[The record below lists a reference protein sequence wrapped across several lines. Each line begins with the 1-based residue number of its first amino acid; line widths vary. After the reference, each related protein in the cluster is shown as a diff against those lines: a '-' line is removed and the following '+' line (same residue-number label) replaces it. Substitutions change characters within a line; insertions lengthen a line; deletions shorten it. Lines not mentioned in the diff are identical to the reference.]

1 MTLDITLIDDS
12 TRARKD
18 YGDITGLADSL
29 KALGTINPIV
39 LSRNGDGSF
48 RLVAGGRRLRATRS
62 LGFTELH
69 HASILEPGKV
79 GFLFREEVPEDVLK
93 EAELDENLYRLKPK
107 WQEDVLLV
115 DDIHRLKQDKH
126 GHKWGTRQTAELLG
140 KGFGRNEVSKATRI
154 AALIRADDKEI
165 LAAENMMQAYAILF
179 KRAEDKALAELI
191 RRDAA
196 RTPVATSAVDMSSF
210 LESFS
215 VPLGGPTQR
224 KEGDATCSDLI
235 TTTEPSH
242 VSNGELTSNPE
253 GSLVIVPLSKM
264 FSVGDF
270 RDICKTLPDSCF
282 DHIIT
287 DIPYGIDMD
296 NMDTRDMS
304 AVAAEHDVQQNVTLM
319 EPFLRESFRLT
330 RSGGFCVFFYDLD
343 WHEYL
348 QSTAE
353 QIGWKVQRWPLIA
366 YKTSACQNNAAQYNF
381 TKNYECAMVLRKDE
395 KTVLRKQQP
404 SSVWMGDFAAERRLY
419 SNPFAKPFDL
429 WKWIFSAVA
438 IPGQKVFDPFCG
450 EMSSCRSAVNCG
462 LQPFGCE
469 LKEEHFN
476 RGMEHMKKA
485 YALLYSSN
493 CQFA

>member
-1 MTLDITLIDDS
+1 MTIDITLVDDT

-18 YGDITGLADSL
+18 YGDITGLGDSL
-29 KALGTINPIV
+29 VALGSIHPLV
-39 LSRNGDGSF
+39 LSRNAAEDKF
-48 RLVAGGRRLRATRS
+48 DLIAGGRRLRAAKAK
-62 LGFTELH
+62 GITELH
-69 HASILEPGKV
+69 HGSILEPGKV
-79 GFLFREEVPEDVLK
+79 GFLFRDEVPQDILK

-107 WQEDVLLV
+107 WQEDVLLI
-115 DDIHRLKQDKH
+115 DDIHKLKQEKH
-126 GHKWGTRQTAELLG
+126 GHKWGVRQTAELLG
-140 KGFGRNEVSKATRI
+140 KGFGRSEVSKATRI
-154 AALIRADDKEI
+154 AKLLREEDKEVM
-165 LAAENMMQAYAILF
+165 AAENMMQAYAILW
-179 KRAEDKALAELI
+179 KRSEEKALAELI

-215 VPLGGPTQR
+215 VPLGGPKPQTGNVEIDER
-224 KEGDATCSDLI
+224 YI
-235 TTTEPSH
+235 TTVTSTPKSDPPSPD
-242 VSNGELTSNPE
+242 SPI
-253 GSLVIVPLSKM
+253 IVPLSK
-264 FSVGDF
+264 FFQVGDF
-270 RDICKTLPDSCF
+270 REVCKTLPDSCF
-282 DHIIT
+282 DHVIT

-304 AVAAEHDVQQNVTLM
+304 AVAAEHDVQQNVSLM
-319 EPFLRESFRLT
+319 EPFLKESFRLT
-330 RSGGFCVFFYDLD
+330 KSGGFCIFFYDLN

-348 QSTAE
+348 QTTAE

-419 SNPFAKPFDL
+419 NNPFAKPFEL
-429 WKWIFSAVA
+429 WRWLFNAVA
-438 IPGQKVFDPFCG
+438 IPGQKIFDPFCG
-450 EMSSCRSAVNCG
+450 EMSSCRAAVNCG

>member
-29 KALGTINPIV
+29 KTLGSIHPII

-62 LGFTELH
+62 LGYTELH
-69 HASILEPGKV
+69 HESILEPGRV
-79 GFLFREEVPEDVLK
+79 GFLFREEVLEDVLK

-107 WQEDVLLV
+107 WQEDVLLI
-115 DDIHRLKQDKH
+115 DDIHRLKQDKY
-126 GHKWGTRQTAELLG
+126 GHKWGMRQTAELLG
-140 KGFGRNEVSKATRI
+140 KGYGRTEVSKATRI
-154 AALIRADDKEI
+154 AALLRVEDKEI
-165 LAAENMMQAYAILF
+165 LDAENMTQAYAILW
-179 KRAEDKALAELI
+179 KRSEDKALAELQ
-191 RRDAA
+191 RRA
-196 RTPVATSAVDMSSF
+196 TPTTTSAVDMSSF
-210 LESFS
+210 LDSFS
-215 VPLGGPTQR
+215 VSLGGP
-224 KEGDATCSDLI
+224 KAL
-235 TTTEPSH
+235 PKLP
-242 VSNGELTSNPE
+242 VGEEVHNVPVE
-253 GSLVIVPLSKM
+253 SLERLPDSPIIVPLSKM
-264 FSVGDF
+264 FQVGDF
-270 RDICKTLPDSCF
+270 REVCKTLPDGCF
-282 DHIIT
+282 DHVIT

-304 AVAAEHDVQQNVTLM
+304 TVAAEHDVEQNVKLM

-353 QIGWKVQRWPLIA
+353 QVGWKVQRWPLIA

-381 TKNYECAMVLRKDE
+381 TKNYEACMVLRRDE

-419 SNPFAKPFDL
+419 ENPFAKPFEL
-429 WKWIFSAVA
+429 WKWIFSAVS
-438 IPGQKVFDPFCG
+438 IPGQKIFDPFCG
-450 EMSSCRSAVNCG
+450 EMSSCRAAVNCG

-476 RGMEHMKKA
+476 RGMVHMKKA

>member
-1 MTLDITLIDDS
+1 MTLDISLIDDS

-18 YGDITGLADSL
+18 YGDLDGLGESL
-29 KALGTINPIV
+29 LTIGSIHPLV
-39 LSRNGDGSF
+39 LSRDVAADKF
-48 RLVAGGRRLRATRS
+48 DLVAGGRRLRAAKAK
-62 LGFTELH
+62 GIKELH
-69 HASILEPGKV
+69 HGSILEPGKV
-79 GFLFREEVPEDVLK
+79 GYLFRDEVPEDILR

-107 WQEDVLLV
+107 WQEDVLLI
-115 DDIHRLKQDKH
+115 DDIHKLKQEKH
-126 GHKWGTRQTAELLG
+126 GHRWGVRQTAELLG
-140 KGFGRNEVSKATRI
+140 KGFGRSEVSKATRI
-154 AALIRADDKEI
+154 AALLRADDKEI
-165 LAAENMMQAYAILF
+165 LAAENMMQAYAVMW
-179 KRAEDKALAELI
+179 KRAEEKALAELV

-196 RTPVATSAVDMSSF
+196 RTSVATSAVDMSSF

-215 VPLGGPTQR
+215 IPLSGPKPETVKVVGEEVITITQEV
-224 KEGDATCSDLI
+224 KPTDPAA
-235 TTTEPSH
+235 P
-242 VSNGELTSNPE
+242 V
-253 GSLVIVPLSKM
+253 VVPLSKM

-282 DHIIT
+282 DHVIT

-304 AVAAEHDVQQNVTLM
+304 AVAAEHDVQQNVSLM

-330 RSGGFCVFFYDLD
+330 RSGGFCVFFFDMD
-343 WHEYL
+343 WFEYL

-353 QIGWKVQRWPLIA
+353 QIGWKVQRWPLIV

-419 SNPFAKPFDL
+419 ANPFAKPFEL
-429 WKWIFSAVA
+429 WRWLFNAVT
-438 IPGQKVFDPFCG
+438 IPGQKIFDPFCG
-450 EMSSCRSAVNCG
+450 EMSSCRAAVNCG

-476 RGMEHMKKA
+476 RGIVHMKAA
-485 YALLYSSN
+485 YSLLYSSN
-493 CQFA
+493 VSFS